1 MVTMSLVAKIRQ
13 HSTLCPASLEHFG
26 AIIVRCFLRLNENF
40 SSFYA
45 LLFWSHFLLPKATAG
60 IQKTSI
66 LYVLPVILSS
76 SLFCRIG
83 RDLFF
88 TLYSI
93 LVPFCYGDYL
103 RTYVIFFPLCCTS
116 ILLSSFLEYRFIASD
131 FLSSFLLDLVQFQ
144 TVAVEYIRKFRLFNM
159 VSTWIPYISFLSD
172 RSTLNP

>member
-13 HSTLCPASLEHFG
+13 HFLLCPASLEHFG
-26 AIIVRCFLRLNENF
+26 AISVRCFLRLNENF

-45 LLFWSHFLLPKATAG
+45 LLFWSQFLLPKATAG
-60 IQKTSI
+60 FQKTSI
-66 LYVLPVILSS
+66 LQVLPVILSS

-88 TLYSI
+88 TSYTI
-93 LVPFCYGDYL
+93 LVPFCCGDYL
-103 RTYVIFFPLCCTS
+103 PTYVIFFPLCC
-116 ILLSSFLEYRFIASD
+116 ILPSSFLEYRFMASD

-144 TVAVEYIRKFRLFNM
+144 TVVVEHVRKFRLFNM

-172 RSTLNP
+172 RSTLNT